1 MRYYRRLPPL
11 LRVASILGL
20 LFALTALALFVALF
34 VARIDAIL
42 ESIPQ
47 DQLSD
52 YRWSAIGLNLGLL
65 SGACS
70 TAVNRYATRFREPP
84 PAPLPLDSRRSQL
97 LAILLPAAL
106 PLCAILL
113 ASVIPPKSDWF
124 GVVFG
129 VSLLGAVGALANAIA
144 LVVLSGSLSTP
155 VPRGW

>member
-47 DQLSD
+47 DRLSD
-52 YRWSAIGLNLGLL
+52 YRWLAIGLNLGLL
-65 SGACS
+65 SGACF
-70 TAVNRYATRFREPP
+70 TAVNWYVTRFREPP
-84 PAPLPLDSRRSQL
+84 PAPLPLGSRRSQL
-97 LAILLPAAL
+97 RAILLLAAL

-113 ASVIPPKSDWF
+113 ASVIPPESDWF

-129 VSLLGAVGALANAIA
+129 VSLLGALVTVAKNTA
-144 LVVLSGSLSTP
+144 LVVMSGI
-155 VPRGW
+155 